1 MNRVGIDVVPVRR
14 IRTSLERHPDAFIRK
29 MLTPR
34 EAGHCEGA
42 RMVERVAGRV
52 AAKEAVMKVIG
63 QGWPTIGWT
72 DIEVLPGPGGRPVVC
87 LSGRAL
93 EHAEALGLQDID
105 VSITHDGD
113 LAIAAALGSLR
124 GK

>member
-1 MNRVGIDVVPVRR
+1 MNRVGIDVVPIAR
-14 IRTSLERHPDAFIRK
+14 IRASLARYEDVFLRK

-34 EAGHCEGA
+34 EAEYCSGA

-63 QGWPTIGWT
+63 QGWPTVGWT
-72 DIEVLPGPGGRPVVC
+72 DIEVMPGPGGRPSVR
-87 LSGRAL
+87 LTGRAL
-93 EHAEALGLQDID
+93 EHAHAMGLQDID